1 MNQYDCGDDAAKW
14 ISMYVFEK
22 TSGFRL
28 GFCHSNFKRKFQEGY
43 YKKSLPLYPNLKNDA
58 GVS

>member
-1 MNQYDCGDDAAKW
+1 MSKYDCGDDAAKW

-28 GFCHSNFKRKFQEGY
+28 GFCHGNFKRNIQEG
-43 YKKSLPLYPNLKNDA
+43 YKKSLQFYPNLKNDA
-58 GVS
+58 AVS